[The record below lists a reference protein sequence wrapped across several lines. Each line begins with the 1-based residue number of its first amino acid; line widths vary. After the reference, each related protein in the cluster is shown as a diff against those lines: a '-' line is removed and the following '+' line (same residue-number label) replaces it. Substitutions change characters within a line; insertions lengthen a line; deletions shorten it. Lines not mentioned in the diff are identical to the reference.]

1 MEQSL
6 DLFLRRSGTY
16 FDLVFL
22 LLVMA
27 GFNADLVFVQLP
39 PSVYVACYT

>member
-6 DLFLRRSGTY
+6 DLFLRRNGTY
-16 FDLVFL
+16 LGLVFL

-27 GFNADLVFVQLP
+27 GFNGNLVFV
-39 PSVYVACYT
+39 